1 MQISSYYHTH
11 THLFCKRH
19 LLLQEALRNPLGGMA
34 IDCSEFVQV
43 QVMKH
48 HCYVNH
54 WAQPETEKT
63 HIFGHGHA
71 QTENQQH
78 SNSKQRQQQ
87 AEATPV
93 VCISCRKA
101 SAHRKLSPR
110 RSRHSW
116 KCACTCSSFFVL
128 LLLLFFLCLKNTT
141 WQWQHSRWRSVGG
154 AVALIINN

>member
-1 MQISSYYHTH
+1 MLNVTSISGANNFAPTTTICRSGSLNFTTFWSQHKSTW
-11 THLFCKRH
+11 LPFWEIFGKR
-19 LLLQEALRNPLGGMA
+19 
-34 IDCSEFVQV
+34 IVQV
-43 QVMKH
+43 KVKVMKH

-63 HIFGHGHA
+63 HILGHGHA

-128 LLLLFFLCLKNTT
+128 LLLLFFFVFKKHN
-141 WQWQHSRWRSVGG
+141 V
-154 AVALIINN
+154 AVAP